1 MKYMRSFLA
10 FLLLSFF
17 VTVTLDWGGRHVLGQ
32 TAINGGSVRGTGV
45 SSLNST
51 QPRVIG
57 SRCHC
62 DNTCERQ
69 MEETVSQAG
78 AVPERYWEP
87 MTTGVG
93 TMSCSPTI
101 PVGEGYWAVC
111 PYNPTWEAVHA
122 ACIPPNGPGTQFGDG
137 CVVCRVYYS
146 GYDSAGGCSVF

>member
-1 MKYMRSFLA
+1 MKYMRSFLV

-17 VTVTLDWGGRHVLGQ
+17 VTVTFDWGGRHVLGQ
-32 TAINGGSVRGTGV
+32 TTINAGSI
-45 SSLNST
+45 

-57 SRCHC
+57 HQCHC

-69 MEETVSQAG
+69 MEEAVSRTG
-78 AVPERYWEP
+78 AAPERYWEQ

-93 TMSCSPTI
+93 TMSCSPDI

-122 ACIPPNGPGTQFGDG
+122 ACIPPNGPGTQFGGG
-137 CVVCRVYYS
+137 CVVCQVYR